1 MKKRFI
7 YLVIVFVLLLTSCSF
22 AQENGV
28 ALSIEN
34 NILPVGTKSV
44 VAKWTNN
51 TNDVISFGFGFKLEQ
66 KGKGEWVEVEHS
78 KDYIVEDVLAK
89 LLPKGETEATYNIVA
104 YYGKDLPKGEYRIK
118 ANYSFDDD
126 KEYGEKDYYV
136 AFAEFE
142 IK

>member
-28 ALSIEN
+28 TLSIEN
-34 NILPVGTKSV
+34 NVFPVGTKSV

-66 KGKGEWVEVEHS
+66 KEKVEWVEIEHS
-78 KDYIVEDVLAK
+78 KDYIVEDVLAT
-89 LLPKGETEATYNIVA
+89 LLPKGETEAQYNILA

-126 KEYGEKDYYV
+126 KEYGEKDYYI

>member
-66 KGKGEWVEVEHS
+66 KEKVEWVEIEHS
-78 KDYIVEDVLAK
+78 KDYIVEDVLAT
-89 LLPKGETEATYNIVA
+89 LLPKGETEAQYNITA